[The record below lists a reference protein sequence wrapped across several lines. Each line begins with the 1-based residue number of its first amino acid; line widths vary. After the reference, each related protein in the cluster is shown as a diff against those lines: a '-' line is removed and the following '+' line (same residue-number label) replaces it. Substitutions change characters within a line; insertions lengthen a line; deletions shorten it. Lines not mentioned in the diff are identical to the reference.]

1 MFQPIKKVSTSIF
14 FFWPYSIFLLVK
26 TTQLSSLIDSNK
38 EIFKKIKAHL
48 NVMKSDIE
56 ESIEKY
62 GAEPETRVK
71 KTVHVTF
78 TLKFREVLRVS

>member
-1 MFQPIKKVSTSIF
+1 MKKIAKKEIYDNVSANQEI
-14 FFWPYSIFLLVK
+14 K
-26 TTQLSSLIDSNK
+26 TTQLSGLIDSNK